1 MKSKGL
7 SDEVIKPPDNS
18 LVPARGYDSKR
29 MYLVFNGDCL
39 KQDKITYDHGKT
51 VNIYIFMI

>member
-1 MKSKGL
+1 M
-7 SDEVIKPPDNS
+7 SDEVIKPPDKS
-18 LVPARGYDSKR
+18 LVPAQGYDSKR

-39 KQDKITYDHGKT
+39 KQDKITYHHGKT